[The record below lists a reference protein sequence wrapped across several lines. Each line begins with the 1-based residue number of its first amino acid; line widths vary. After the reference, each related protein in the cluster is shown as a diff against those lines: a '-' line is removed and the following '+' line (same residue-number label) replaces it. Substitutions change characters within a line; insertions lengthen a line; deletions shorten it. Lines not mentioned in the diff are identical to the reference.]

1 MEEFNILK
9 DFYFPIQEQEK
20 LYSSNAYQ
28 NLKNNNIDTAELDGI
43 EKDPNAGKIEFK
55 ELSKED
61 NQIFFK
67 DVTDFIFKDLPK
79 DTIISLIK
87 GGTNATQFLNNIV
100 YATGITPADDN
111 IMLNE
116 KLDKVKSQLDNLQ
129 EDSPLVSK
137 LMAIV
142 AQDAAFT
149 YPIYKKLDKAGVPK
163 AWSLPIA
170 FGLGGTLAFDK
181 AETFFVDSAAMRG
194 LKDLIGVEPDTP
206 IEEMYDKTIQA
217 LEYSAFGKIA
227 DTIFNGA
234 KAVKK
239 MNLQQ
244 PATAT
249 AGAGIA
255 GAGAMELQEQTPDLN
270 VENPDLDQE
279 KKTLNFDEQEQISSP
294 MPGDDE
300 MASAGSVFGPIFK
313 SIVRETAKNY
323 QTKELE
329 NKYLIH

>member
-1 MEEFNILK
+1 MQEYNFLEET
-9 DFYFPIQEQEK
+9 YAPIVEQEK
-20 LYSSNAYQ
+20 LFNSKGYQ
-28 NLKNNNIDTAELDGI
+28 NLKKNNIDTAELDGI

-87 GGTNATQFLNNIV
+87 GGTIATQFLNNIV

-149 YPIYKKLDKAGVPK
+149 YPIYK
-163 AWSLPIA
+163 
-170 FGLGGTLAFDK
+170 
-181 AETFFVDSAAMRG
+181 
-194 LKDLIGVEPDTP
+194 
-206 IEEMYDKTIQA
+206 
-217 LEYSAFGKIA
+217 
-227 DTIFNGA
+227 N
-234 KAVKK
+234 
-239 MNLQQ
+239 
-244 PATAT
+244 
-249 AGAGIA
+249 
-255 GAGAMELQEQTPDLN
+255 
-270 VENPDLDQE
+270 
-279 KKTLNFDEQEQISSP
+279 
-294 MPGDDE
+294 
-300 MASAGSVFGPIFK
+300 
-313 SIVRETAKNY
+313 
-323 QTKELE
+323 
-329 NKYLIH
+329 